1 MALVTALAVAAV
13 VAVLRLRPDASFEGL
28 FPRGSPSGAAVVR
41 VLNDFAVA
49 EELLVLVSVPEGR
62 DLSTTSPDASP
73 TEALLSFAR
82 RFEHAVRADPTLG
95 NMAAAV
101 VYRADPQ
108 TQQFF
113 EREVVP
119 AGLYYLDDAS
129 FAEARRR
136 LTPEA
141 MREQLRR
148 NEAALSAPGP
158 AAGALART
166 LLKDPLRLH
175 EFLIERFAGAREL
188 SPGGGS
194 GGPFG
199 GRDASFLSSD
209 GRDLLIRIPGVR
221 PPSDLDFTK
230 AFTAGVARV
239 ADSVNQDGLEIR
251 YAGSYAIAAASERA
265 IRGDAITS
273 SVTSFAYLGALFF
286 LAYRSPLK
294 LFSLAFVP
302 VLVGILLGFGAYA
315 AGSPFITPMTAVLGA
330 MLAEMGINY
339 TIHYLALYDL
349 RRSSGDRPP
358 DAAAASSRDI
368 ALPLLAAWCTSVVGF
383 VAVGLSSLRI
393 LRDFAVLGTLTLL
406 GAVGMTMVLL
416 PALLVLLDRRPAAP
430 SAPGAATVPLTRQ
443 RFAFTPAL
451 HFLIR
456 RRRFLVT
463 TFALLFATAAVFAA
477 LPGER
482 LPLETDLTSMHPQPN
497 AALDTQAEIARR
509 FGSSPQ
515 SLVVYLEADD
525 PEQLVALAHEV
536 DRRLTTEGARS
547 QGVAGTFGLA
557 TLLPDPRTVAAR
569 AAAIDETEADRTV
582 AAFRAAVADSPFE
595 PAAYEP
601 YARFLRTLLTR
612 RTAPA
617 TANLLKYP
625 SLASLVLP
633 RRDVEAAGKHSDGGR
648 ASDETRP
655 EAAITV
661 VSLDRPIDERSA
673 RARAV
678 DAMRYAMHGLPGA
691 KLTGIS
697 VVSHDAEAVVHR
709 DLPLML
715 AVGTGVVVLYLLA
728 HFRSAR
734 DTALVLLPTAFS
746 VLCLLA
752 LMRLGGLK
760 LNMVN
765 LVAAPL
771 LIGINIDYGIFLVSL
786 ARSAR
791 RRGATPDELVE
802 EIGTSCHALV
812 VCALTTVLGFGSLV
826 FMAIPAVRS
835 LGVAVSVGVMASIA
849 ATVMFLAPLLVGQ
862 SRAALYEDDSP
873 RRRGAHG
880 ED

>member
-1 MALVTALAVAAV
+1 VALVAALVVAAV

-49 EELLVLVSVPEGR
+49 EELLVLVSVPEGH
-62 DLSTTSPDASP
+62 ASATNP
-73 TEALLSFAR
+73 LAAPPPERLLWFAR
-82 RFEHAVRADPTLG
+82 QFEDATHADPALAS
-95 NMAAAV
+95 MAAAV

-158 AAGALART
+158 AAGALAKT

-194 GGPFG
+194 GGPFAA
-199 GRDASFLSSD
+199 RDAPFLSRD
-209 GRDLLIRIPGVR
+209 GRSLLIRIPGAR
-221 PPSDLDFTK
+221 PPSNLDFTK

-239 ADSVNQDGLEIR
+239 ADSVNRDGLEIR

-265 IRGDAITS
+265 IRGDAIAS
-273 SVTSFAYLGALFF
+273 SVTSFVYLGALFF

-294 LFSLAFVP
+294 LFSLAFGP
-302 VLVGILLGFGAYA
+302 VLVGVLLGFGAYA

-349 RRSSGDRPP
+349 RRAAGDRPA

-393 LRDFAVLGTLTLL
+393 LRDFAILGTLTLL
-406 GAVGMTMVLL
+406 GAVAMTMLLL
-416 PALLVLLDRRPAAP
+416 PALLVLLDRRPAPA
-430 SAPGAATVPLTRQ
+430 SSTGAGTLPLTRQ

-451 HFLIR
+451 HFLVR
-456 RRRFLVT
+456 RRRLLVT
-463 TFALLFATAAVFAA
+463 TFALLFATAAVVAA

-482 LPLETDLTSMHPQPN
+482 LPLETDLTSMHPKPN
-497 AALDTQAEIARR
+497 PALDTQTEIAGR

-536 DRRLTTEGARS
+536 DRRLTSDAARS

-557 TLLPDPRTVAAR
+557 TLLPDPRAVAAR
-569 AAAIDETEADRTV
+569 AAAIDQGEADRTV
-582 AAFRAAVADSPFE
+582 AAFRSAVADSPFD

-601 YARFLRTLLTR
+601 YARFLRMLLAR
-612 RTAPA
+612 RSAPTTAD
-617 TANLLKYP
+617 LLKYP

-633 RRDVEAAGKHSDGGR
+633 RRDVEEASVRGDNGR
-648 ASDETRP
+648 DSSRARP
-655 EAAITV
+655 HTAITV
-661 VSLDRPIDERSA
+661 VLLDRPIDDRSTRGRVVDAVRSA
-673 RARAV
+673 LR
-678 DAMRYAMHGLPGA
+678 DLPGA
-691 KLTGIS
+691 TLTGIS

-715 AVGTGVVVLYLLA
+715 AVGTGVVALYLLA
-728 HFRSAR
+728 HFRSIR

-786 ARSAR
+786 ARSAQ
-791 RRGATPDELVE
+791 RRGASADELVE
-802 EIGTSCHALV
+802 EIGMSCHALV

-835 LGVAVSVGVMASIA
+835 LGVAVSVGVTASIA

-862 SRAALYEDDSP
+862 GRIALYQDGSP
-873 RRRGAHG
+873 RR
-880 ED
+880 